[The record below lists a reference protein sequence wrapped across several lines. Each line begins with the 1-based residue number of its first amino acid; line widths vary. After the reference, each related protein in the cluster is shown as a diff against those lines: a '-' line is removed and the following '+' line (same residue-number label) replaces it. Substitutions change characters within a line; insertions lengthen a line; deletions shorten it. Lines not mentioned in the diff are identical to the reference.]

1 MDLLSST
8 DPLANSDAVVY
19 GVGTLKLLA
28 TNPQLRE
35 ELGRRGVVD
44 LLQQYLQQCSSSVS
58 GCAERERE
66 RGGRGR
72 EGGRERHCAHISTG
86 TEPPSLL
93 HRKCCQMKNWRAFRV
108 FLFRCVCCYQYMHMY
123 IRYSTSRYSI
133 FF

>member
-66 RGGRGR
+66 RERGGGGGGK
-72 EGGRERHCAHISTG
+72 EGGREGETLYPYLNRH
-86 TEPPSLL
+86 
-93 HRKCCQMKNWRAFRV
+93 
-108 FLFRCVCCYQYMHMY
+108 
-123 IRYSTSRYSI
+123 
-133 FF
+133 